1 VDATP
6 LLSDISPAA
15 QLIGVQVATSP
26 PSEYP
31 PIAQSSQSV
40 VEDGL
45 ATAFWPAGQ
54 FIALPQVVT
63 APPPDHSLAEHAVH
77 PSVAVV
83 APLVTKAA

>member
-1 VDATP
+1 MDPSP

-40 VEDGL
+40 VVDGF

-54 FIALPQVVT
+54 VIALPHVIA
-63 APPPDHSLAEHAVH
+63 APPPDHSLAAHAVH
-77 PSVAVV
+77 NSVAVV
-83 APLVTKAA
+83 APVVTKAA